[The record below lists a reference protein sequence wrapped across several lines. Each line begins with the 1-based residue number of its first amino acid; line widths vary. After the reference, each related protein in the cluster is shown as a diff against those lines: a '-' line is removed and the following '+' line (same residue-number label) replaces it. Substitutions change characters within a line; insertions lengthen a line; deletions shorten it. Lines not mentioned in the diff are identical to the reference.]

1 MAETTEPTGTTGT
14 AGAIRP
20 TGPEGGPVTSG
31 TAPGAAG
38 GPTAAGGPAPSAGRA
53 PADALPKGFRS
64 AELGWPEL
72 KRIPHPPYRIPL
84 LGDLLGA
91 SRRTPLQDSLRYAAE
106 LGPIFRR
113 KVFGRE
119 FVFVGGSALAADLA
133 DETRFAKHVGLGIA
147 NLRPVVGDALFTAYN
162 HEPNWQLAH
171 DVLAPGFSRE
181 AMAAYHPMMLDV
193 ARRLTGHWDRE
204 LAAGRPVDVP
214 GDMTKLTLET
224 IARTGFGHDFGSFER
239 TRPHPFVTAMVGTLT
254 YAQRLNT
261 VPSPALLRRA
271 SRRNEADIAHLDHT
285 VDELVRAR
293 RANGG
298 GDGDLLDRM
307 LDTAHPVTGERLSA
321 QNVRRQVV
329 TFLVAGHETTS
340 GALSFALHY
349 LSRDPHVAARARAEV
364 DRVWGDTAVPGY
376 EQVAKLR
383 YVRRVL
389 DEALRLWP
397 TAPAFA
403 REARADTVLGGEHPM
418 RRGGWA
424 LVLTAMLHRDPG
436 TWGPA
441 PERFDPDRFDAAAV
455 RARAPHTYKPFG
467 TGARACIGRQFALH
481 EATLVLGLL
490 LRRYELRPDPAYRLR
505 VTERLTLMPE
515 GLRLH
520 LERRRTPV
528 GGAPLGEEE
537 TGERRIGEG
546 PVEAVGDEPAAS
558 ASEPRCPVRRSGD

>member
-1 MAETTEPTGTTGT
+1 MAETGTTGAVGAKGAGT
-14 AGAIRP
+14 AGAA
-20 TGPEGGPVTSG
+20 
-31 TAPGAAG
+31 APG
-38 GPTAAGGPAPSAGRA
+38 
-53 PADALPKGFRS
+53 ALPKGFRG

-72 KRIPHPPYRIPL
+72 HRIPRPRHRLPL
-84 LGDLLGA
+84 LGDVLGT
-91 SRRTPLQDSLRYAAE
+91 SPSTPIQDSLRYAAQ

-113 KVFGRE
+113 KAFDRE
-119 FVFVGGSALAADLA
+119 FVFVWGAELAADMA
-133 DETRFAKHVGLGIA
+133 DEQRFAKHVGLGIA

-193 ARRLTGHWDRE
+193 AERLTGHWDRE
-204 LAAGRPVDVP
+204 LAAGRAVDVP

-239 TRPHPFVTAMVGTLT
+239 DRPHPFVTAMVGTLS

-271 SRRNEADIAHLDHT
+271 ARRNRADIAYLDRT
-285 VDELVRAR
+285 VDALVRAR
-293 RANGG
+293 RAQGG
-298 GDGDLLDRM
+298 TDGDLLDRM
-307 LDTAHPVTGERLSA
+307 LDTAHPGTGERLSDE
-321 QNVRRQVV
+321 NVRRQVI

-349 LSRDPHVAARARAEV
+349 LSRNPRLAARARAEV
-364 DRVWGDTAVPGY
+364 DRVWGDTAVPAY

-403 REARADTVLGGEHPM
+403 REARADTVLGGEHPV

-424 LVLTAMLHRDPG
+424 LVLTGMLHRDPAV
-436 TWGPA
+436 WGPDA
-441 PERFDPDRFDAAAV
+441 ERFDPDRFDAPAV

-515 GLRLH
+515 GLRLR
-520 LERRRTPV
+520 LERRTPTDDADRA
-528 GGAPLGEEE
+528 GRAGNADG
-537 TGERRIGEG
+537 TGEIGAGSGSGSGSGRE
-546 PVEAVGDEPAAS
+546 S
-558 ASEPRCPVRRSGD
+558 SSEQGCPVHRTGE

>member
-1 MAETTEPTGTTGT
+1 MPALYLTPVQRPDQTGAAIEPTYNRLVHGWIKGDRVMAETVTTTGD
-14 AGAIRP
+14 IPPR
-20 TGPEGGPVTSG
+20 
-31 TAPGAAG
+31 
-38 GPTAAGGPAPSAGRA
+38 
-53 PADALPKGFRS
+53 GFRG

-72 KRIPHPPYRIPL
+72 HRIPRPPHRLPL

-91 SRRTPLQDSLRYAAE
+91 SLRTPVQDSLRYARQ

-113 KVFGRE
+113 KAFGRE
-119 FVFVGGSALAADLA
+119 FVFVWGAALAADIA

-193 ARRLTGHWDRE
+193 AERLTAHWDRE
-204 LAAGRPVDVP
+204 LTAGRPVDVP

-261 VPSPALLRRA
+261 VPSPTLLWRA
-271 SRRNEADIAHLDHT
+271 TRRNQADIAYLDRT
-285 VDELVRAR
+285 VDDLVRAR
-293 RANGG
+293 RVTGG
-298 GDGDLLDRM
+298 GQGDLLDRM
-307 LDTAHPVTGERLSA
+307 LDTAHPETGERLSA
-321 QNVRRQVV
+321 ENVRRQVI

-349 LSRDPHVAARARAEV
+349 LSRNPHVAARARAEV
-364 DRVWGDTAVPGY
+364 DRVWGDAAVPGY
-376 EQVAKLR
+376 DQVAKLR
-383 YVRRVL
+383 HVRRVL

-397 TAPAFA
+397 TAPAFF
-403 REARADTVLGGEHPM
+403 REAREDTVLAGEHPM
-418 RRGGWA
+418 RRGAWA
-424 LVLTAMLHRDPG
+424 LVLTAMLHRDPQV
-436 TWGPA
+436 WGPDA
-441 PERFDPDRFDAAAV
+441 ERFDPDRFDASAV
-455 RARAPHTYKPFG
+455 RSRAPHTFKPFG

-505 VTERLTLMPE
+505 VAERLTLMPE
-515 GLRLH
+515 GLRLR
-520 LERRRTPV
+520 LERRT
-528 GGAPLGEEE
+528 
-537 TGERRIGEG
+537 
-546 PVEAVGDEPAAS
+546 PAAS
-558 ASEPRCPVRRSGD
+558 APAPDRPVPEEAGSEPRCPVHRAGD